1 MSIFD
6 VTILG
11 NNSAIPAHGRH
22 PSAQF
27 LNIHRTYCLIDC
39 GEGTQNRLREIDNA
53 KLFQISHIFITHA
66 HGDHYLGLMGLL
78 NSLGLMRRSKPLHI
92 FAHQCLK
99 SVIDANHKAMGFTSP
114 YPIIFHILPEKGSG
128 LLHENPF
135 FKVHFFQLDHRI
147 ACTGF
152 RFTEVIQQ
160 KKLNIKK
167 LTELGI
173 PNRDWGAIQKGNDY
187 SKNGQSFS
195 NEELTLTQP
204 RPRSYSYCSDTRYD
218 ERILEHIQDSSCAY
232 IETTYTNKEKD
243 LAYDRYHCTAE
254 DAATMAKKA
263 MIQQLL
269 IGHFSSRYKNVRPFK
284 QEARQ
289 IFPNTKIAEEGK
301 TFSI

>member
-27 LNIHRTYCLIDC
+27 LNIHQNYILIDC

-53 KLFQISHIFITHA
+53 KLFQISHILITHA

-78 NSLGLMRRSKPLHI
+78 NSLGLMRRSKPLHL
-92 FAHQCLK
+92 FLHSCLK
-99 SVIDANHKAMGFTSP
+99 DVIEANHKAMGFSPP
-114 YPIIFHILPEKGSG
+114 YPIYYHILPEKGSG
-128 LLHENPF
+128 LLYERQH
-135 FKVHFFQLDHRI
+135 FKIHFFQLDHRI

-152 RFTEVIQQ
+152 RITEKIQQ
-160 KKLNIKK
+160 KKLNIPK
-167 LTELGI
+167 LEELGI
-173 PNRDWGAIQKGNDY
+173 PNREWGAIQKGNDY
-187 SKNGQSFS
+187 SKNGLSFS
-195 NEELTLTQP
+195 NEELTLAQP
-204 RPRSYSYCSDTRYD
+204 PARSYSYCSDTRYD
-218 ERILEHIQDSSCAY
+218 EQILEHIQDSSCAY

-254 DAATMAKKA
+254 DAAKMAKKA
-263 MIQQLL
+263 NIQQLL
-269 IGHFSSRYKNVRPFK
+269 IGHFSSRYKDVRPFE

-289 IFPNTKIAEEGK
+289 IFPNTKIADEGK